1 MTPTATLMLERS
13 AQHFVDGQY
22 LPGNGAR
29 VAIIDPATEA
39 EIGSY
44 AEATE
49 AEMEQAIALANQAQ
63 KGWWAL
69 SALERADALHRVA
82 DRLGELSAQVGEC
95 LTREMGKPYRE
106 AEWEAGA
113 SASAF
118 R

>member
-1 MTPTATLMLERS
+1 MTPTATLMLEHS

-39 EIGSY
+39 EIGCY

-95 LTREMGKPYRE
+95 LTREMRSE
-106 AEWEAGA
+106 EHTSELQ
-113 SASAF
+113 SQ